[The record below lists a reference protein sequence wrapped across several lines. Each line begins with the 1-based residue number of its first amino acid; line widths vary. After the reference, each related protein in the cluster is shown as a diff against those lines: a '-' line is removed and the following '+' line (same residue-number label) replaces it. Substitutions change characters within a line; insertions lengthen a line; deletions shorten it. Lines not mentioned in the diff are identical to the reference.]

1 MTSLNPENG
10 QLPPV
15 EERHETNESSENG
28 DEPETSISIGGKPIV
43 YLNKKGK
50 PLKHP
55 AKSIRTPAQLAA
67 LERGRIKLAEKRA
80 SDPLCKTK
88 PNDGLTKE
96 QRHEKMLEERRRKV
110 AEREQARIDAINNAK
125 KSVEDLQA
133 ERQELER
140 VKQEEIA
147 RVRAIREL
155 REAQRVEMEKQHQAE
170 LEAIKQEN
178 RARKEL
184 RQKEMIN
191 ELTTRIQEKY
201 EELYTKQ
208 QLEKLERRNQ
218 KEQAKMMKQ
227 FARTAGVPYTASFQ
241 PHTQPCLLQASQQ
254 NHSNRSSDP
263 MLVAPD
269 PRVVPKPFVLRGFE
283 CEAR

>member
-1 MTSLNPENG
+1 MTSLSDESG
-10 QLPPV
+10 LPPV
-15 EERHETNESSENG
+15 VEETHENEQHDDTTN
-28 DEPETSISIGGKPIV
+28 DDTTISIGGKPV

-50 PLKHP
+50 VLKHP

-67 LERGRIKLAEKRA
+67 LERGRAKLAEKRA
-80 SDPLCKTK
+80 ADPLFK
-88 PNDGLTKE
+88 PKPSDGLTPE
-96 QRHEKMLEERRRKV
+96 QRHEKALEERRRKM
-110 AEREQARIDAINNAK
+110 AEREQARLDAISNAK

-133 ERQELER
+133 ERLELER
-140 VKQEEIA
+140 VKQDEIQ

-155 REAQRVEMEKQHQAE
+155 REAQRIEMQKQHEAE

-191 ELTTRIQEKY
+191 ELTARIQEKY

-208 QLEKLERRNQ
+208 QLEKLARRNE

-227 FARTAGVPYTASFQ
+227 FARTAGVPYHVAASTFQ
-241 PHTQPCLLQASQQ
+241 PHPAQTCLLQASQ
-254 NHSNRSSDP
+254 NRSSDP
-263 MLVAPD
+263 MLVPSD
-269 PRVVPKPFVLRGFE
+269 PRAVPKPFVLRGFE
-283 CEAR
+283 CDAR

>member
-1 MTSLNPENG
+1 MTSLNTENG
-10 QLPPV
+10 QLPAV
-15 EERHETNESSENG
+15 EETHETNETSENE
-28 DEPETSISIGGKPIV
+28 DETSISIGGKPVV

-80 SDPLCKTK
+80 SDPLAK
-88 PNDGLTKE
+88 PKPDDGMTKE

-110 AEREQARIDAINNAK
+110 AEREQARIDAINTAK
-125 KSVEDLQA
+125 RSVEDLQA

-155 REAQRVEMEKQHQAE
+155 REAQRIEMEKQHQAE
-170 LEAIKQEN
+170 LEAIRQEN
-178 RARKEL
+178 RARKEM
-184 RQKEMIN
+184 RQQAMIN
-191 ELTTRIQEKY
+191 ELTTRIHEKY
-201 EELYTKQ
+201 VELHTKQ

-218 KEQAKMMKQ
+218 KEQAKMLKQ
-227 FARTAGVPYTASFQ
+227 FARTAGVPYSASFQ
-241 PHTQPCLLQASQQ
+241 PHTQPCLLQASQTQ
-254 NHSNRSSDP
+254 SNRSSDP

>member
-1 MTSLNPENG
+1 MTSLSEESG
-10 QLPPV
+10 LPPV
-15 EERHETNESSENG
+15 VEETHETHEPNEQG
-28 DEPETSISIGGKPIV
+28 DETTISIGGKPV

-67 LERGRIKLAEKRA
+67 LERGRAKLAEKRA
-80 SDPLCKTK
+80 ADPLFK
-88 PNDGLTKE
+88 PKPSDGLTPE
-96 QRHEKMLEERRRKV
+96 QRHEKALEERRRKV
-110 AEREQARIDAINNAK
+110 AEREQARLDAISNAK
-125 KSVEDLQA
+125 KSVEDLQT
-133 ERQELER
+133 ERLELER

-155 REAQRVEMEKQHQAE
+155 REAQRIEMQKQHEAE
-170 LEAIKQEN
+170 LEAIREEN

-191 ELTTRIQEKY
+191 ELTSRIQEKY

-218 KEQAKMMKQ
+218 KEQAKMMKH
-227 FARTAGVPYTASFQ
+227 FARTAGVPYHVAASTFQ
-241 PHTQPCLLQASQQ
+241 PHPAQTCLLQASQ
-254 NHSNRSSDP
+254 NRSSDP
-263 MLVAPD
+263 KLVSTD
-269 PRVVPKPFVLRGFE
+269 PRAVPKPFVLRGFE

>member
-1 MTSLNPENG
+1 MTSLNDETG
-10 QLPPV
+10 LQTHV
-15 EERHETNESSENG
+15 IDAHETEDN
-28 DEPETSISIGGKPIV
+28 DEDTSITIGGKPII

-67 LERGRIKLAEKRA
+67 LERGRVKLAEKRA
-80 SDPLCKTK
+80 LDPASKAK
-88 PNDGLTKE
+88 PDDGLTKE

-110 AEREQARIDAINNAK
+110 AEREQARLDAINNAK
-125 KSVEDLQA
+125 RSVEDLHA

-155 REAQRVEMEKQHQAE
+155 REAQRIEMEKQHQAE
-170 LEAIKQEN
+170 LEAIRQEN
-178 RARKEL
+178 RTRKEM

-191 ELTTRIQEKY
+191 ELTTRIHEKY
-201 EELYTKQ
+201 EELHTKQ
-208 QLEKLERRNQ
+208 KLEKLERRNQ
-218 KEQAKMMKQ
+218 KEQAKMLKQ
-227 FARTAGVPYTASFQ
+227 FARTAGVPYSASFQ
-241 PHTQPCLLQASQQ
+241 PHPAQTCLLQNAQ
-254 NHSNRSSDP
+254 NASNRSSDP
-263 MLVAPD
+263 ALATPD

>member
-1 MTSLNPENG
+1 MTSLNTENG

-15 EERHETNESSENG
+15 EETHENHDDDN
-28 DEPETSISIGGKPIV
+28 DDNETSISIGGKPIV

-67 LERGRIKLAEKRA
+67 LERGRQKLAEKRA

-155 REAQRVEMEKQHQAE
+155 REAQRIEMEKQHQAE

-241 PHTQPCLLQASQQ
+241 PHPAQTCLLQASQ

-263 MLVAPD
+263 MLVSPD

>member
-1 MTSLNPENG
+1 MTSLNDETG
-10 QLPPV
+10 LQTHV
-15 EERHETNESSENG
+15 IDAHETEDN
-28 DEPETSISIGGKPIV
+28 DEDTSITIGGKPII

-67 LERGRIKLAEKRA
+67 LERGRVKLAEKRA
-80 SDPLCKTK
+80 LDPASKAK
-88 PNDGLTKE
+88 PDDGLTKE

-110 AEREQARIDAINNAK
+110 AEREQARLDAINNAK
-125 KSVEDLQA
+125 RSVEDLRA

-155 REAQRVEMEKQHQAE
+155 REAQRIEMEKQHQAE
-170 LEAIKQEN
+170 LEAIRQEN
-178 RARKEL
+178 RTRKEM

-191 ELTTRIQEKY
+191 ELTTRIHEKY
-201 EELYTKQ
+201 EELHTKQ
-208 QLEKLERRNQ
+208 RLEKLERRNQ

-227 FARTAGVPYTASFQ
+227 FARTAGVPYSASFQ
-241 PHTQPCLLQASQQ
+241 PHPAQTCLLQTAQ
-254 NHSNRSSDP
+254 NASNRSSDP
-263 MLVAPD
+263 MLSTPD
-269 PRVVPKPFVLRGFE
+269 PRSVPKPFVLRGFE

>member
-1 MTSLNPENG
+1 MTSLSDESG
-10 QLPPV
+10 LPAVV
-15 EERHETNESSENG
+15 EETHEN
-28 DEPETSISIGGKPIV
+28 DCDDETSISIGGKAVV

-67 LERGRIKLAEKRA
+67 LERGRQKLAEKRA
-80 SDPLCKTK
+80 SDPLAK
-88 PNDGLTKE
+88 PKPDDGMTKE
-96 QRHEKMLEERRRKV
+96 QRHEKMLEERRNKV
-110 AEREQARIDAINNAK
+110 AQREQQRIDAINNAK
-125 KSVEDLQA
+125 KSVEDLMT

-155 REAQRVEMEKQHQAE
+155 REAQRIEMEKQHQAE

-178 RARKEL
+178 RARKEM
-184 RQKEMIN
+184 RQQQMIN
-191 ELTTRIQEKY
+191 ELTSRIHEKY
-201 EELYTKQ
+201 VELHTKQ

-227 FARTAGVPYTASFQ
+227 FSRTAGVPYSASFQ

-254 NHSNRSSDP
+254 TQSNRSSDP
-263 MLVAPD
+263 MLVVPD

>member
-1 MTSLNPENG
+1 MTSLSDESGLPAVVEVTHENEH
-10 QLPPV
+10 V
-15 EERHETNESSENG
+15 G
-28 DEPETSISIGGKPIV
+28 DDDETSISIGGKPLVV

-67 LERGRIKLAEKRA
+67 LERGRQKLAEKRA
-80 SDPLCKTK
+80 SDPLAK
-88 PNDGLTKE
+88 PKPDDGMTKE

-140 VKQEEIA
+140 VKQDEIA

-155 REAQRVEMEKQHQAE
+155 REAQRIEMEKQHQAE

-178 RARKEL
+178 RARKEM
-184 RQKEMIN
+184 RQQQMIN
-191 ELTTRIQEKY
+191 DLTSRIHEKY
-201 EELYTKQ
+201 VELHTKQ

-227 FARTAGVPYTASFQ
+227 FSRTAGVPYSASFQ
-241 PHTQPCLLQASQQ
+241 PHTQPCLLQNQL
-254 NHSNRSSDP
+254 NRSSDP
-263 MLVAPD
+263 MLVSPD

>member
-15 EERHETNESSENG
+15 EETHETHD
-28 DEPETSISIGGKPIV
+28 DEDNDDNETSISIGGKAIV

-67 LERGRIKLAEKRA
+67 LERGRQKLAEKRA
-80 SDPLCKTK
+80 SDPLFK
-88 PNDGLTKE
+88 PKPDDGMTKE
-96 QRHEKMLEERRRKV
+96 QRHEKLLEERRRKV

-125 KSVEDLQA
+125 KSVEELQA

-140 VKQEEIA
+140 VKQEEMA

-155 REAQRVEMEKQHQAE
+155 REAQRVEMERQHAAE
-170 LEAIKQEN
+170 LEAVKQEN

-184 RQKEMIN
+184 RQREMIN

-218 KEQAKMMKQ
+218 KEQSKMMKQ

>member
-1 MTSLNPENG
+1 MTSLSDESG
-10 QLPPV
+10 LPAVV
-15 EERHETNESSENG
+15 EETHENDNDG
-28 DEPETSISIGGKPIV
+28 DDETSISIGGKPIV

-67 LERGRIKLAEKRA
+67 LERGRQKLAEKRA
-80 SDPLCKTK
+80 SDPLAKPK
-88 PNDGLTKE
+88 PNDGMTKE

-125 KSVEDLQA
+125 KSVEDLQV

-140 VKQEEIA
+140 VKQDEIA

-155 REAQRVEMEKQHQAE
+155 REAQRIEMEKQHQAE

-178 RARKEL
+178 RARKEM
-184 RQKEMIN
+184 RQQQMIN
-191 ELTTRIQEKY
+191 DLTSRIHEKY
-201 EELYTKQ
+201 VELHTKQ

-227 FARTAGVPYTASFQ
+227 FSRTAGVPYSASFQ

-254 NHSNRSSDP
+254 NQLNRSSDP
-263 MLVAPD
+263 MLVSPD